1 MFEKFGEFDDYTGIN
16 KAAAGL
22 KEEGDTDGLTALA
35 RENGFTEAEVSDYVE
50 GETLTLCTATSAA
63 IARLA
68 LELENTKE
76 NKDMM
81 RVIYDMAKSMVM
93 DELGED
99 KQPFSE
105 AVTKKGRRMDKI
117 LEKMREEARK
127 KQKGG
132 AGCVCG
138 TDRDLQRRIRS
149 YYEGRKKA

>member
-1 MFEKFGEFDDYTGIN
+1 MFEKFGEFDSWQEIN
-16 KAAAGL
+16 KAAVGFL
-22 KEEGDTDGLTALA
+22 EEGDAKSLFALA
-35 RENGFTEAEVSDYVE
+35 KENGFGEAEVSDYVE
-50 GETLTLCTATSAA
+50 GETPTLCTATSAA

-81 RVIYDMAKSMVM
+81 RVIYDMTQSMVM

-99 KQPFSE
+99 KQPLSE

-127 KQKGG
+127 NQHGG
-132 AGCVCG
+132 GGCVCG
-138 TDRDLQRRIRS
+138 TDRDLQKRIRE
-149 YYEGRKKA
+149 YYGVAA